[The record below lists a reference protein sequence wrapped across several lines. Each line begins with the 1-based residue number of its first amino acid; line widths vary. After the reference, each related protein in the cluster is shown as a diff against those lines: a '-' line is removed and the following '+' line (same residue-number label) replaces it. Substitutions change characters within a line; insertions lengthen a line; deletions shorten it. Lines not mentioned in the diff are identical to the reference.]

1 MFWFLDGKGSLYHF
15 EIRLH
20 YLLLDRLIFG
30 FDLFIGPVDNR
41 VRSLSFSIVIFCSF
55 ASVHNH
61 GGFKIKQSRCDSSQT
76 FSFNLKK

>member
-1 MFWFLDGKGSLYHF
+1 MVKDLCITSKS

-30 FDLFIGPVDNR
+30 FDLFIGSVDNR
-41 VRSLSFSIVIFCSF
+41 VRSLSFSTVIFCSF

-61 GGFKIKQSRCDSSQT
+61 GGF
-76 FSFNLKK
+76 